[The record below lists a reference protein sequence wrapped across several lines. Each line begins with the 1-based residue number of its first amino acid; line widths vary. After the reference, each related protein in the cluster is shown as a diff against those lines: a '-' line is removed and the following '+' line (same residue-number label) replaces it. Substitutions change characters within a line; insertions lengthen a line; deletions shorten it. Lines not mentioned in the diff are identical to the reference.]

1 MKARKQSAKLPRKS
15 VSEGGTVCITGAGP
29 YHGHPIR
36 LTIALIV
43 KDEEKTLD
51 RCLSSLQPLRDAV
64 ESELIVTD
72 TGSTDRT
79 VEIARKY
86 TDRIIF
92 FKWCDDFAA
101 ARNTGVE
108 AARGEWFLF
117 LDGDEWFE
125 NTNELIAF
133 FTSGE
138 CDRYG
143 SATYIQRNYMDSLG
157 EQYNDFSTLRL
168 TKVYSGFCFSHI
180 IHEDFPRLLP
190 TKVLHD
196 YVHHYGYVHRNE
208 AGRLAKHGRN
218 VSLLKKALEKDPE
231 DLKMLYQLSREFF
244 ETGETAQ
251 VREYAERGLDLERK
265 HPDPKRKLTLHYNI
279 LGALFK
285 ESKFESVL
293 QYMDKINS
301 DIPDKNIFWLDFN
314 YYAQA
319 AAFEQCEYERSISYG
334 QDYLQ
339 IWDIRK
345 SGELDPDMEF
355 ALDFS
360 YILPVNREQV
370 LLRMLQAD
378 LKLERYASVAEALE
392 AMPFSEKESF
402 LTLPDLVCEYCSRT
416 DDWTELSAFYRAS
429 LSSQGWVYWKM
440 LVELLE
446 ASLSGEPEKS
456 QKAGRAIA
464 ALEDDGDAYV
474 RLCRLR
480 AAEAE
485 EDREAAKR
493 ELDWFSKW
501 DGEWSPAFSDAVFFG
516 MREKIKLTAFFRKIE
531 TEDVRL
537 FVDEM
542 LKRHD
547 DFENVAADYLASVS
561 TEDLGA
567 LFWAV
572 CIRESLILREP
583 SQNSKKPEDEKI
595 KLFETYAGDFSRYV
609 RRLYRPEFLSPERI
623 SVLPRAHRFGYFMG
637 CALSARNRGD
647 GVSYLSNLR
656 LALHSYPVM
665 ERQISILL
673 ERFER
678 NDRQER
684 AKAEE
689 FRSMANQVKK
699 NIRALIAQ
707 GRLEEAG
714 RFTMQLARLMPNDPD
729 VVEFRSLTHTEPDL
743 NELAARLPQ

>member
-1 MKARKQSAKLPRKS
+1 MKARKKLPQS
-15 VSEGGTVCITGAGP
+15 VSNGKTARITGEGP

-43 KDEEKTLD
+43 KNEEKTLE
-51 RCLSSLQPLRDAV
+51 RCLKSLQPLRDAV
-64 ESELIVTD
+64 ESELIITD

-92 FKWCDDFAA
+92 FKWCNDFAA
-101 ARNTGVE
+101 ARNTGVN

-125 NTNELIAF
+125 SVAELIEF
-133 FTSGE
+133 FNGGE
-138 CDRYG
+138 CKKFG
-143 SATYIQRNYMDSLG
+143 SATYVIRDYSDYSG
-157 EQYNDFSTLRL
+157 KTYTDFNAVRL
-168 TKVYSGFCFSHI
+168 TRMYPGFHFEHI
-180 IHEDFPRLLP
+180 VHEDFARLLP
-190 TKVLHD
+190 TKTFHD
-196 YVHHYGYVHRNE
+196 YVHHYGYVFQTE
-208 AGRLAKHGRN
+208 AERMAKHSRN
-218 VSLLKKALEKDPE
+218 VELLKKALEKDPE
-231 DLKMLYQLSREFF
+231 DLKMYFQLSRQYFVTN
-244 ETGETAQ
+244 ETDMI
-251 VREYAERGLDLERK
+251 RKYAKMGLELERRNPNLERRLMLYHNMIK
-265 HPDPKRKLTLHYNI
+265 
-279 LGALFK
+279 G
-285 ESKFESVL
+285 SFEAKKYDDVFRDVDEITE
-293 QYMDKINS
+293 QV
-301 DIPDKNIFWLDFN
+301 PEGNIFWLDFD
-314 YYAQA
+314 YTAQA
-319 AAFEQCEYERSISYG
+319 SAMEQKDYERSISYG
-334 QDYLQ
+334 EAYLR
-339 IWDIRK
+339 IWDRREA
-345 SGELDPDMEF
+345 GELDPNMELS
-355 ALDFS
+355 LDFN
-360 YILPVNREQV
+360 YILPQHREQV
-370 LLRMLQAD
+370 ILWTLQAE
-378 LKLERYASVAEALE
+378 LKLKRYAPVAETLN
-392 AMPFSEKESF
+392 AMTFSEKSSF
-402 LTLPDLVCEYCSRT
+402 QCLPGLVCKYCSQAG
-416 DDWTELSAFYRAS
+416 DWEQLPTFYRAA
-429 LSSQGWVYWKM
+429 LSSQGRVYWKT
-440 LVELLE
+440 LVAQLE
-446 ASLSGEPEKS
+446 ISLSGESEKNRES
-456 QKAGRAIA
+456 ASLALA

-480 AAEAE
+480 TAEAE
-485 EDREAAKR
+485 EDREAARR
-493 ELDWFSKW
+493 ELNWFLQW

-516 MREKIKLTAFFRKIE
+516 MREKIKLTAFFQNIE
-531 TEDVRL
+531 TEDVKL

-542 LKRHD
+542 LKRHG

-583 SQNSKKPEDEKI
+583 SQKSKEPEDDTI

-609 RRLYRPEFLSPERI
+609 RRIYRPELLSPERI

-647 GVSYLSNLR
+647 GVSYLTNLR

-665 ERQISILL
+665 EPQVSILL

-678 NDRQER
+678 NDRKER